1 MIITNIPLNRSFIGR
16 GDDEDDESDGEDS
29 SSDGEIQSTGAA
41 GLGTSSVDLTG
52 RAKPQILLTRVDDS
66 AVKTEAV
73 NDNTGQTPTVTVK
86 EEPQDIELELTN
98 LQKVQAKGNRMR
110 NSYIIKIDPNNEED
124 EVCVTVTSQKK
135 STGIS
140 HDIASFETE
149 LQDFDLE
156 IAESY
161 EEDAAVYVN
170 GELASRSLMG
180 KAGDE
185 ETPSKKLRLQT
196 NLALTGTCS

>member
-1 MIITNIPLNRSFIGR
+1 M
-16 GDDEDDESDGEDS
+16 
-29 SSDGEIQSTGAA
+29 
-41 GLGTSSVDLTG
+41 DLTG
-52 RAKPQILLTRVDDS
+52 RAQPQILLTRVDDS
-66 AVKTEAV
+66 AVKTETV
-73 NDNTGQTPTVTVK
+73 NNNTGQTPAVTVK

-110 NSYIIKIDPNNEED
+110 NSYVIKIDPKDEED

-161 EEDAAVYVN
+161 EEDAAVYAN

-180 KAGDE
+180 NAEGE
-185 ETPSKKLRLQT
+185 ETPSKKLKLQT
-196 NLALTGTCS
+196 SSALTGTCS

>member
-1 MIITNIPLNRSFIGR
+1 M
-16 GDDEDDESDGEDS
+16 
-29 SSDGEIQSTGAA
+29 
-41 GLGTSSVDLTG
+41 DLTG
-52 RAKPQILLTRVDDS
+52 RAQPQILLTRVDDS
-66 AVKTEAV
+66 DIKTETV
-73 NDNTGQTPTVTVK
+73 NDNTDQTPAVTVK

-98 LQKVQAKGNRMR
+98 LQKVQARGNRMR
-110 NSYIIKIDPNNEED
+110 NSYVIKIDPKDEED

-135 STGIS
+135 LTGIS

-180 KAGDE
+180 KARDE
-185 ETPSKKLRLQT
+185 ETPLKKLRLQ
-196 NLALTGTCS
+196 NNSALTGTCS